1 MTDLGANWIE
11 IGGDSEIVAG
21 EAVIPAGAMIIAVPH
36 ADRGAQKVIVQMM
49 DLQPYKKFRI
59 IINTNTSGTAYDYVE
74 YECTNTAAGSD
85 YVSYLR
91 VGNSG
96 TGDADEI
103 ADTYTAGDDMYLQA
117 CRTPGGLYGSAEHSE
132 IIAWMC
138 DDEPTEVHAGLM
150 NNSSSLDVE
159 FDNFQILKYL
169 GTNSALFP
177 GDPDTVHRCFYCACE
192 CDGACLP
199 ETLNLNILG
208 SGLSSCLDTDVTLTY
223 QPGHDPFQWYG
234 SATLKDPTCPAFGN
248 TVQFLFICNGDQDF
262 TIETDWGLIN
272 QSGWT
277 SVTPG
282 GWTTRWRASPTSI
295 QCDPLELVFGPFTE
309 TVSEP
314 CDPCEGTYYLTVS
327 E

>member
-1 MTDLGANWIE
+1 MTDLGSNWIE
-11 IGGDSEIVAG
+11 IGGDSEIIDG
-21 EAVIPAGAMIIAVPH
+21 QAVIPAGAMIIAVPH

-49 DLQPYKKFRI
+49 DLQPYKIYRI
-59 IINTNTSGTAYDYVE
+59 VINSTITGSSYDYVE

-103 ADTYTAGDDMYLQA
+103 EDIYTAGDDMYLQA

-132 IIAWMC
+132 IIAWAC
-138 DDEPTEVHAGLM
+138 DDEPSELYAGLM

-159 FDNFQILKYL
+159 FDNFQILKYE
-169 GTNSALFP
+169 GTGSALFP
-177 GDPDTVHRCFYCACE
+177 GDPETVHRCYYCNCE
-192 CDGACLP
+192 CDGECLP
-199 ETLNLNILG
+199 ETLSLNITG
-208 SGLSSCLDTDVTLTY
+208 SGLSSCLNYDIPLTY

-234 SATLKDPTCPAFGN
+234 SDDIKEPTCPVFE
-248 TVQFLFICNGDQDF
+248 TTTQFLLLCNGDQDF
-262 TIETDWGLIN
+262 TIKTDWSLIVPGGWDN
-272 QSGWT
+272 CTQSGWVACHSAAPS
-277 SVTPG
+277 SV
-282 GWTTRWRASPTSI
+282 

-309 TVSEP
+309 TVSGNT
-314 CDPCEGTYYLTVS
+314 GTYWLTVT